1 MARAS
6 GRVILRGE
14 PAGVYGVPA
23 IAAGIGAGAA
33 AVAEPVPHGAP
44 ASIMLGDRAAMATD
58 GSDLGRAL
66 AALLEALA
74 APPLALRVELEVPPG
89 CGLGA
94 SAAAAVA
101 AARAVIA
108 RLAVNPPEP
117 EPPATTA
124 RVLAAAAAWERV
136 FHGNPSGIDA
146 AAAAHG
152 GVLLFRRATGH
163 EALRLRAP
171 LPLSVAIAGPPA
183 STRAMV
189 EAVAELRRRRPD
201 LVDGALRGIE
211 GLVDDARRHLLA
223 HDLPALGGAL
233 DENHAHL
240 RALGVS
246 TPEIDR
252 AVTLARSAGALGAK
266 LTGSGGG
273 GAVIALATEPEPV
286 LAAWRA
292 SGFGCFATSIA
303 APAPPAPGAPGARPA
318 PEPGADAPPPLSD
331 RGRR

>member
-6 GRVILRGE
+6 GKVILLGE
-14 PAGVYGVPA
+14 HAVVYGVPA

-33 AVAEPVPHGAP
+33 AVAAPVPHGAP
-44 ASIMLGDRAAMATD
+44 ASIVLGDRAAMATD

-101 AARAVIA
+101 AARAVLA
-108 RLAVNPPEP
+108 RLEANPPEP

-163 EALRLRAP
+163 EALPGHDP
-171 LPLSVAIAGPPA
+171 LDREADHGGEGADGGDGPAYEVMYLLNATDPA
-183 STRAMV
+183 AVETLTRTLDGLGDSLLV
-189 EAVAELRRRRPD
+189 VGGPD
-201 LVDGALRGIE
+201 LWNVH
-211 GLVDDARRHLLA
+211 VH
-223 HDLPALGGAL
+223 
-233 DENHAHL
+233 
-240 RALGVS
+240 V
-246 TPEIDR
+246 
-252 AVTLARSAGALGAK
+252 
-266 LTGSGGG
+266 
-273 GAVIALATEPEPV
+273 
-286 LAAWRA
+286 
-292 SGFGCFATSIA
+292 
-303 APAPPAPGAPGARPA
+303 
-318 PEPGADAPPPLSD
+318 
-331 RGRR
+331 